1 MDQKNPEETD
11 GPPTSGDE
19 NEGEQEEEAEEEE
32 EEEPYDSEDYISHP
46 YLSENST
53 LPENIVSFDY
63 SFGYDCKRYFNLCVV
78 DKEVLIFASGNLIHI
93 FNTRTGEKSYR
104 RCFSGEGIGHITV
117 STLIHRRKKI
127 LRLVF
132 SCRRRIQK
140 NRI

>member
-1 MDQKNPEETD
+1 MDQKKPEERS
-11 GPPTSGDE
+11 GPPGSDT
-19 NEGEQEEEAEEEE
+19 EGGYGGETKGEYMQEAAAEEQEEEE
-32 EEEPYDSEDYISHP
+32 EEEEAYDSEDFISHP

-93 FNTRTGEKSYR
+93 YDTRTGEKRYR

-117 STLIHRRKKI
+117 SALLSKC
-127 LRLVF
+127 V
-132 SCRRRIQK
+132 
-140 NRI
+140 NP